1 MFVSTTGIQAS
12 EIDEVK
18 IHTAHTRVS
27 DFLTGNQA
35 SKNENE

>member
-12 EIDEVK
+12 EVDEVK
-18 IHTAHTRVS
+18 NHTAQTRES
-27 DFLTGNQA
+27 NFLTGNQA